1 MKKSKKIS
9 SKKLNIKNIKII
21 EDIKLKILFEKFL
34 FDSIF
39 LNVCIN
45 WKIFFIF
52 Y

>member
-1 MKKSKKIS
+1 MKKKVKIS
-9 SKKLNIKNIKII
+9 SKKLNSINVKII
-21 EDIKLKILFEKFL
+21 KEIKLKILFEKFL